1 MKLKILCDLCEQFTE
16 MEILTK
22 NIKLVQFML
31 GKSQHTYKTEI
42 SVLKNFLERFTVE
55 FLFVHS
61 LSCRITQ
68 KYMHFVF
75 SGKKMN
81 GQIRTPL

>member
-1 MKLKILCDLCEQFTE
+1 MYCNSGFAYC
-16 MEILTK
+16 
-22 NIKLVQFML
+22 
-31 GKSQHTYKTEI
+31 G
-42 SVLKNFLERFTVE
+42 RVE

-81 GQIRTPL
+81 DEWTNKNSTVDIHGFMFIQCAVVRYSSFPELQQNTDTVDTTTAAIS